1 VRVAVQ
7 AGQARAAPGTSLK
20 GLRSVSSLSLSESHL
35 YLGPNKKSALQRRAA
50 AKETGALMGQKVAL
64 EKKLEELQTRVMLD
78 KRWRDDATK
87 SHAAELAAVTEK
99 LEAATAAAGQLQG
112 QLAHEVRLSLPL
124 SGRGS

>member
-1 VRVAVQ
+1 
-7 AGQARAAPGTSLK
+7 
-20 GLRSVSSLSLSESHL
+20 
-35 YLGPNKKSALQRRAA
+35 
-50 AKETGALMGQKVAL
+50 M
-64 EKKLEELQTRVMLD
+64 KKLEELQTRVMLD

>member
-1 VRVAVQ
+1 
-7 AGQARAAPGTSLK
+7 
-20 GLRSVSSLSLSESHL
+20 
-35 YLGPNKKSALQRRAA
+35 LGPNKKSALQRRAA